1 MQQALPKLCPCRSS
15 EPFVVNEL
23 LAAQTGLRT
32 SPRKR
37 LQSTFNFRCGKVKAA
52 LPVGEGKASGSF
64 GMPSGGGNRRLASEQ
79 FAVSDTLLI
88 MNGLELRRLH
98 SLSHEN
104 VKKKW
109 D

>member
-1 MQQALPKLCPCRSS
+1 M
-15 EPFVVNEL
+15 
-23 LAAQTGLRT
+23 
-32 SPRKR
+32 
-37 LQSTFNFRCGKVKAA
+37 
-52 LPVGEGKASGSF
+52 GEGKASGSF

-104 VKKKW
+104 VKNGTRKGGNLLEKTEIALVA
-109 D
+109 